1 MAKINTPRAI
11 NNKYHITE
19 TIKILELSN
28 RLNIYVSYVETEAIM
43 IINVNLQ
50 LILCNK
56 CRKHSNVLTICMIL
70 IRIRNG
76 LKVMT
81 TMIKNSLFNK
91 GGSWHH

>member
-1 MAKINTPRAI
+1 MAKINTPRVN

-19 TIKILELSN
+19 TVKILELPN

-56 CRKHSNVLTICMIL
+56 CRIL
-70 IRIRNG
+70 ISRSRSHYMHDTNQDQEWSQG
-76 LKVMT
+76 DDH
-81 TMIKNSLFNK
+81 NDQEQPFQ
-91 GGSWHH
+91 